1 MTIWTVIFLLLG
13 GVAGGLLSS
22 VASMASLASYPVL
35 IAVGIPPVFANV
47 TNDAALIWTS
57 IGSTVSSTKELKGH
71 WKQVWFYT
79 IFTVVGSILG
89 CILLLSFPPK
99 IFEKAVPFFIAFSGL
114 MIIVSGKH
122 HSLNTKA
129 QPTWLKIIYFIALLI
144 MGMYT
149 GYFGAAGG
157 VIVLVLLTYITNDRF
172 IVINAIKNVIC
183 GFANL
188 VALIIFMFTSHIYWL
203 QAIPLAIGM
212 FIGGYIG
219 PAILRRVPE
228 KPVRIFIA
236 SLAFIQAGYFFYTA
250 YLQ

>member
-1 MTIWTVIFLLLG
+1 MFKEINLRNH
-13 GVAGGLLSS
+13 SS
-22 VASMASLASYPVL
+22 LHKLFYSL
-35 IAVGIPPVFANV
+35 
-47 TNDAALIWTS
+47 
-57 IGSTVSSTKELKGH
+57 
-71 WKQVWFYT
+71 
-79 IFTVVGSILG
+79 
-89 CILLLSFPPK
+89 
-99 IFEKAVPFFIAFSGL
+99 
-114 MIIVSGKH
+114 
-122 HSLNTKA
+122 
-129 QPTWLKIIYFIALLI
+129 
-144 MGMYT
+144 
-149 GYFGAAGG
+149 
-157 VIVLVLLTYITNDRF
+157 
-172 IVINAIKNVIC
+172 VIC

>member
-1 MTIWTVIFLLLG
+1 M
-13 GVAGGLLSS
+13 
-22 VASMASLASYPVL
+22 
-35 IAVGIPPVFANV
+35 
-47 TNDAALIWTS
+47 
-57 IGSTVSSTKELKGH
+57 
-71 WKQVWFYT
+71 
-79 IFTVVGSILG
+79 G

-157 VIVLVLLTYITNDRF
+157 VIVLVLLTYITNDKF

>member
-1 MTIWTVIFLLLG
+1 MTIWTIIFLLIG

-35 IAVGIPPVFANV
+35 LVVGIPPVYANV

-57 IGSTVSSTKELKGH
+57 IGSTISSTKELKGH
-71 WKQVWFYT
+71 WKETWFYT
-79 IFTVVGSILG
+79 IFTVIGSVLG
-89 CILLLSFPPK
+89 CVLLLSFPSSV
-99 IFEKAVPFFIAFSGL
+99 FEKAVPFFIAFSGI
-114 MIIVSGKH
+114 MIIISGKH
-122 HSLNTKA
+122 NALNTAK
-129 QPTWLKIIYFIALLI
+129 QPMWLKIVYLVALLI
-144 MGMYT
+144 MGVYT

-157 VIVLVLLTYITNDRF
+157 VIVLVLLTYITNEKF
-172 IVINAIKNVIC
+172 IVINAIKNVVC

-188 VALIIFMFTSHIYWL
+188 VALIIFMFTSRIYWL

-236 SLAFIQAGYFFYTA
+236 ALAFIQAGYFFYTA
-250 YLQ
+250 YLR

>member
-1 MTIWTVIFLLLG
+1 MTIWTIIFLLIG

-35 IAVGIPPVFANV
+35 LAVGIPPVYANV
-47 TNDAALIWTS
+47 TNDAALS
-57 IGSTVSSTKELKGH
+57 IGSTISSTKELKGH
-71 WKQVWFYT
+71 WKETWFYT
-79 IFTVVGSILG
+79 IFTVIGSVMG
-89 CILLLSFPPK
+89 CVLLLSFPSSV
-99 IFEKAVPFFIAFSGL
+99 FEKAVPFFIAFSGI
-114 MIIVSGKH
+114 MIIISGKH
-122 HSLNTKA
+122 NALNTAK
-129 QPTWLKIIYFIALLI
+129 QPMWLKIVYLVALLI
-144 MGMYT
+144 MGVYT

-157 VIVLVLLTYITNDRF
+157 VIVLVLLTYITNEKF
-172 IVINAIKNVIC
+172 IVINAIKNVVC

-188 VALIIFMFTSHIYWL
+188 VALIIFMFTSRIYWL

-236 SLAFIQAGYFFYTA
+236 ALAFTQAGYFFYTA
-250 YLQ
+250 YLR

>member
-1 MTIWTVIFLLLG
+1 MFIGKIGFLLIG
-13 GVAGGLLSS
+13 GIAGGLLSS
-22 VASMASLASYPVL
+22 IASMASLASYPVL
-35 IAVGIPPVFANV
+35 LAVGIPPVFANV

-57 IGSTVSSTKELKGH
+57 IGSTISSTKELKGH

-79 IFTVVGSILG
+79 IFTVIGSIIG
-89 CILLLSFPPK
+89 CMLLLGFPSSL
-99 IFEKAVPFFIAFSGL
+99 FEKVVPIFIAFSGI

-122 HSLNTKA
+122 HDLTVKK
-129 QPTWLKIIYFIALLI
+129 QPMWLKVIYFILLLV
-144 MGMYT
+144 MGVYT

-157 VIVLVLLTYITNDRF
+157 VIVLVLLNYIANDKF

-203 QAIPLAIGM
+203 EAIPLAIGM

-219 PAILRRVPE
+219 PAILRRASE
-228 KPVRIFIA
+228 KTVRIFIA
-236 SLAFIQAGYFFYTA
+236 TLAFVQAGYFFYTA
-250 YLQ
+250 YLH